1 MSYDVSFE
9 IDTGGGEPVDVA
21 WRNYTSNVSGMWTKA
36 LALPEK
42 PWTRDGEQVIGSRPD
57 GHGGYTKVPMFN
69 HGVRLL
75 DGAPAS
81 EVAGILASAVERMAG
96 NPGDYLPMNPPNGWG
111 DYDGALDFL
120 RWMAET
126 AATHPKTRI
135 RVSS

>member
-1 MSYDVSFE
+1 MSYDVHFE
-9 IDTGGGEPVDVA
+9 IDTGADEAVEIA

-42 PWTRDGEQVIGSRPD
+42 PWTRDGEQVLGSRPD
-57 GHGGYTKVPMFN
+57 GNGGYTRTPMFH

-75 DGAPAS
+75 DGAPAC
-81 EVAGILASAVERMAG
+81 EAAGVLAAAVERMTAD
-96 NPGDYLPMNPPNGWG
+96 PQPYRAMNPANGWG
-111 DYDGALDFL
+111 SYEGALDFL

-126 AATHPKTRI
+126 AATHPKSVI